1 MLPKFYS
8 ASLRDVNEVALRGL
22 AVTYYNWERDQRK
35 GGLRLFS
42 AVRIY
47 TVLSSYVLRNWGK
60 KANRIW
66 APQVSW
72 QVV

>member
-35 GGLRLFS
+35 GELGDFQIL
-42 AVRIY
+42 
-47 TVLSSYVLRNWGK
+47 TV
-60 KANRIW
+60 AN
-66 APQVSW
+66 
-72 QVV
+72 